1 MLDLIPANI
10 CLLDDTGQILFTKTH
25 WELFAKIHGNSEPS
39 KVGVGANYFDYCSVA
54 HEISDEHMNGIQSVL
69 KHEISTFETEY
80 FCDLEEGKLWFVMK
94 AVAQKGRSR
103 CWIFHFDITQNKKI
117 EEESSKNEALY
128 KNFSDHS
135 PAIIYTKDMNG
146 KYIHINKK
154 AEEIFGVK
162 NVEVVGK
169 NPFEVFPR
177 EIAEQFVKNDRKVMG
192 SLSPQEVEEVIHY
205 KGGLMTV
212 LSLQF
217 PLIGSNGK
225 LMGIAGI

>member
-1 MLDLIPANI
+1 M
-10 CLLDDTGQILFTKTH
+10 
-25 WELFAKIHGNSEPS
+25 
-39 KVGVGANYFDYCSVA
+39 
-54 HEISDEHMNGIQSVL
+54 
-69 KHEISTFETEY
+69 
-80 FCDLEEGKLWFVMK
+80 
-94 AVAQKGRSR
+94 
-103 CWIFHFDITQNKKI
+103 
-117 EEESSKNEALY
+117 
-128 KNFSDHS
+128 
-135 PAIIYTKDMNG
+135 
-146 KYIHINKK
+146 
-154 AEEIFGVK
+154 K

>member
-1 MLDLIPANI
+1 
-10 CLLDDTGQILFTKTH
+10 
-25 WELFAKIHGNSEPS
+25 
-39 KVGVGANYFDYCSVA
+39 
-54 HEISDEHMNGIQSVL
+54 
-69 KHEISTFETEY
+69 
-80 FCDLEEGKLWFVMK
+80 MK